1 MLLTETYK
9 VEIGI
14 APEKMKDILELENA
28 SYNLR
33 SSCYQFRRKN
43 IKTVHYGLPGS
54 LSQITLNTVIL

>member
-28 SYNLR
+28 SYNLKP
-33 SSCYQFRRKN
+33 SCHQFRRKN
-43 IKTVHYGLPGS
+43 IKTIH
-54 LSQITLNTVIL
+54 